1 MSNVVTATGTL
12 QGTLFPAQGANVPTD
27 LLSDAAEVLSLNS
40 IFFVSQRRKE
50 KEGKEEERKE
60 ERGGEYDQTM
70 MNKRSNK

>member
-1 MSNVVTATGTL
+1 MSNVTATRTL
-12 QGTLFPAQGANVPTD
+12 QGTLFPVQGTNVPTD

-70 MNKRSNK
+70 MNKISNK